1 MKNRSPKGFIRF
13 MYWFFRVSF
22 WLQLA
27 VVAFLLVFNYVSHNS
42 KEGFYFTVRG
52 NIYAKEIQLQ
62 PNKNKEILDSIGY
75 NKPTQTTK
83 ISRNQYGIVTI
94 DTIGSETNYFLNMR
108 RVGFSRTD
116 FTDLTSTFTIK
127 NIAWTLCDIL
137 NMLLW
142 LLITFQIMKI
152 LQSLKNE
159 SVFIPKN
166 IKRIS
171 IIGWTFILIPFVQLV
186 RDQIFFIVVKQF
198 LKIPGFTLFSNFN
211 WNDLSPFSL
220 YGSSGYGTM
229 NQPLFPSIALGL
241 IILVIVQ
248 IFKNGFELQEEK
260 DLTI

>member
-1 MKNRSPKGFIRF
+1 MKNKSPKGFTQF
-13 MYWFFRVSF
+13 MYWFFRISF
-22 WLQLA
+22 WLQLM
-27 VVAFLLVFNYVSHNS
+27 VVTFLLVFNYVSHNS
-42 KEGFYFTVRG
+42 KEGLYFTVRG
-52 NIYAKEIQLQ
+52 NIYANEIQLQ
-62 PNKNKEILDSIGY
+62 PNKDVEILDSID
-75 NKPTQTTK
+75 NNTPTPITK
-83 ISRNQYGIVTI
+83 ISRSQYGLVTI
-94 DTIGSETNYFLNMR
+94 DRIGSETNYFLNKR

-159 SVFIPKN
+159 SVFIQKN

-171 IIGWTFILIPFVQLV
+171 VIGWMFILIPFVQLA
-186 RDQIFFIVVKQF
+186 RDQIFFLVIKQY
-198 LKIPGFTLFSNFN
+198 LKIPGFTLFSNFS
-211 WNDLSPFSL
+211 WNDLSPLSL
-220 YGSSGYGTM
+220 YGTSGYGTM
-229 NQPLFPSIALGL
+229 NHPLFPSIALGL